1 MNIFLPMPHLL
12 MIPGSQQATLL
23 HPALVSMEQDI
34 SSVLTWDRVTSC
46 VQRSPW
52 YPLVQSMASCRR
64 CAGAVTGVS
73 RCGGLT
79 AARTHFLWTSQI
91 FQNQANSIQADGELV
106 SSLSSDHCMTRL
118 CQWLHGNYVK
128 YLIGL
133 HKMECT
139 FHLAGD
145 LWFFL
150 MVHAELHP
158 PFIPWLI
165 TVHF

>member
-1 MNIFLPMPHLL
+1 MSL
-12 MIPGSQQATLL
+12 
-23 HPALVSMEQDI
+23 
-34 SSVLTWDRVTSC
+34 
-46 VQRSPW
+46 
-52 YPLVQSMASCRR
+52 
-64 CAGAVTGVS
+64 GAVAS
-73 RCGGLT
+73 LT
-79 AARTHFLWTSQI
+79 ASLQHVRMRTYLVWASQI

-150 MVHAELHP
+150 MVHAELRP

>member
-1 MNIFLPMPHLL
+1 MHSVPLDTHLCR
-12 MIPGSQQATLL
+12 
-23 HPALVSMEQDI
+23 VSPSAGD
-34 SSVLTWDRVTSC
+34 
-46 VQRSPW
+46 VQE
-52 YPLVQSMASCRR
+52 L
-64 CAGAVTGVS
+64 VTGVS

-150 MVHAELHP
+150 MVHAELRP

>member
-1 MNIFLPMPHLL
+1 MNNPSMSAILSNTF
-12 MIPGSQQATLL
+12 TLISP
-23 HPALVSMEQDI
+23 PAGD
-34 SSVLTWDRVTSC
+34 
-46 VQRSPW
+46 VQE
-52 YPLVQSMASCRR
+52 L
-64 CAGAVTGVS
+64 VTGVVSLS
-73 RCGGLT
+73 RCRGLT
-79 AARTHFLWTSQI
+79 VASFQYVRRSTHFLWTSQI

-150 MVHAELHP
+150 MVHAELRP

>member
-1 MNIFLPMPHLL
+1 MRSAAGRLFPARCEIEQKYPK
-12 MIPGSQQATLL
+12 PGSHLNSA
-23 HPALVSMEQDI
+23 ALRPEA
-34 SSVLTWDRVTSC
+34 SVLSAALPGGNIIILQENNPSIPCTAF
-46 VQRSPW
+46 
-52 YPLVQSMASCRR
+52 PLIPT
-64 CAGAVTGVS
+64 CAES
-73 RCGGLT
+73 RL
-79 AARTHFLWTSQI
+79 LQEMWTSQI

-118 CQWLHGNYVK
+118 CRWLHGNYVK

-150 MVHAELHP
+150 MVHAELRP